1 MYLYGIVWSVSYDVL
16 NLKWSL
22 RYTQQHLAVSLIAET
37 AYSLRHSHDNGL
49 VYGSFSPFSF
59 RLVSG
64 RFIFENSRNV
74 FIIINAKRYDRVD
87 WLSPHLATICSRNIN
102 FKLSWWCENSQI
114 RCHCGYLI
122 WDSPRHYIGFSAS
135 RFKKRTLMCK
145 VDTKADD
152 VGISFSLLSPIKKII
167 GKETEWNFIVT
178 KPSLN
183 INRVINTR
191 TLHLFINWDVC
202 RLELMPKCRETSYH
216 LFSTCVCVASEPI
229 KV

>member
-1 MYLYGIVWSVSYDVL
+1 MYLYGNVWSVSYDAL

-22 RYTQQHLAVSLIAET
+22 KYTQQHLAVSLITET
-37 AYSLRHSHDNGL
+37 PFSLRHSHDNGL
-49 VYGSFSPFSF
+49 VYGNFSPFSF

-102 FKLSWWCENSQI
+102 FKLSWWWENSQI

-167 GKETEWNFIVT
+167 RKETEWNFIVT

-183 INRVINTR
+183 INREMNTR
-191 TLHLFINWDVC
+191 TLHLFTNWDVC